1 MEVCSRMQQQDGITV
16 APPQSEKSGMTMEP
30 NVLLIDDD
38 ESTSDT
44 FRLILRREG
53 YAVRTARDAFDGLA
67 LVESTIPDAIVV
79 DLRMPFVNG
88 LGFLYRLRSRPECR
102 YIPVAVVT
110 GDYWL
115 EEDVLDAIADL
126 GARVYFKP
134 LDVDDLLTVA
144 KVLIGT
150 SRTKH

>member
-1 MEVCSRMQQQDGITV
+1 
-16 APPQSEKSGMTMEP
+16 MTGEP

-38 ESTSDT
+38 QSTADT

-67 LVESTIPDAIVV
+67 LIESTIPDAIVV

-102 YIPVAVVT
+102 DIPVAVVT

-115 EEDVLDAIADL
+115 EADVLEAIADL

-134 LDVDDLLTVA
+134 LGVDDLISVTR
-144 KVLIGT
+144 VLIGT
-150 SRTKH
+150 TKH